1 MSTATCTIC
10 NKKLSD
16 KRSLR
21 RHKQTVHKQ
30 YKENNSFVCHECGYE
45 RSGVIEMK
53 NHMSESISDS
63 DPDIVSIAINF
74 LLVTPPMC
82 NT

>member
-1 MSTATCTIC
+1 MSTETCTIC

-21 RHKQTVHKQ
+21 RQKQTVHKQ

-45 RSGVIEMK
+45 RSG
-53 NHMSESISDS
+53 
-63 DPDIVSIAINF
+63 
-74 LLVTPPMC
+74 LLKWKIT
-82 NT
+82 